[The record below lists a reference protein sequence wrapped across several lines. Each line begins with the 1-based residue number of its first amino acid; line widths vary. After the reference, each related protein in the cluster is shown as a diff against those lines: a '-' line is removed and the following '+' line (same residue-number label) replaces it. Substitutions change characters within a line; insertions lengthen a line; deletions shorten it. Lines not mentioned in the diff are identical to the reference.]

1 MSVDSQNVARNS
13 SCRKFWGPPSI
24 STIYVVLFCFFQF
37 EHHAGEEYIKQ
48 CSTLKIFKYQYLFE
62 NFGFTN
68 CTLSDIFDAFGQ
80 KKMCEDKL
88 ETKIKFLMGFGATS

>member
-1 MSVDSQNVARNS
+1 M
-13 SCRKFWGPPSI
+13 F
-24 STIYVVLFCFFQF
+24 VLFFQF
-37 EHHAGEEYIKQ
+37 EHRAGEEYIKQ